1 MRTLAYRGQ
10 LFVYTLATLFA
21 VVPAVAVWFGMTG
34 NGAGGYLRIDLISY
48 YVVGLFIQ
56 RLVYS
61 SLINYY
67 VHEVTSDGSIVG
79 LFLTKPTSF
88 YWATYAMGLGWL
100 AIAAVVGVIMTIL
113 FSTIIGVGITAHLT
127 FTSTILTILAIL
139 LATILV
145 FCSSLIL
152 GLLALWTTHIS
163 SFVSLYWIGLLL
175 FGGITFPLTFF
186 PNNVQKILFFNPY
199 RFMFSFPLEILF
211 SKINFPE
218 ILFGFGLCIFWIL
231 LFSYLYK
238 IMWKRGVKAY
248 SGYGQ

>member
-10 LFVYTLATLFA
+10 LIIYTLATLFA
-21 VVPAVAVWFGMTG
+21 VVPAVAVWSGMAG
-34 NGAGGYLRIDLISY
+34 NGAGGYSKVDLISY
-48 YVVGLFIQ
+48 YVAGLFIQ

-67 VHEVTSDGSIVG
+67 VHEITSDGSIVG
-79 LFLTKPTSF
+79 LFLTKPVSF

-113 FSTIIGVGITAHLT
+113 FSTIIGVGITAQLT
-127 FTSTILTILAIL
+127 FPTVFLTILAIF

-145 FCSSLIL
+145 FCSSLVL
-152 GLLALWTTHIS
+152 GSLALWTTHIT

-175 FGGITFPLTFF
+175 FGGITFPLAFF
-186 PNNVQKILFFNPY
+186 PNNVQQILIFNPY

-211 SKINFPE
+211 SKINFLE
-218 ILFGFGLCIFWIL
+218 IIFGFGLTLLWIFI
-231 LFSYLYK
+231 FSYLYK
-238 IMWKRGVKAY
+238 IMWRRGVKVY